1 MSANIIIQTKITQYS
16 GTFLVR
22 WWQSPPSLLCSSTFV
37 IRNLWD
43 TTNGKKC
50 KWIIIGE
57 QATAVKTVNIR
68 GRVAKL
74 ASDKT
79 VGYAH
84 RWRLAGVAT
93 DWVAAAWVLV
103 LLSPRNVQSSQAKS
117 AVPSAGEVCPV
128 WSVVIEK
135 MTPGSTMGVTQWG
148 FQPMIWASERVT
160 ACCCASNIKIKVD
173 NKKSFYACLTS
184 KSTVWGDQSHQVIM
198 KILWNSETIWDFR

>member
-1 MSANIIIQTKITQYS
+1 M
-16 GTFLVR
+16 
-22 WWQSPPSLLCSSTFV
+22 
-37 IRNLWD
+37 
-43 TTNGKKC
+43 
-50 KWIIIGE
+50 
-57 QATAVKTVNIR
+57 KTVNIR

-79 VGYAH
+79 VGYAL
-84 RWRLAGVAT
+84 RWRVAGVAT

-184 KSTVWGDQSHQVIM
+184 KSTIWGDQSHQVKIAIEKNWISLTENFAGDLPHCKM
-198 KILWNSETIWDFR
+198 KIHTTSIMPLVCYMC